1 MRLTLIISLATLAFG
16 AASPVVKTT
25 SGTLTGT
32 TTNGVNIF
40 KGIRFG
46 LAPVGSLRWEPPV
59 PFISSGKSVATQLS
73 PSCIQQFAFVGQNLI
88 ESLFNTPP
96 PQAGESEDCLFLNV
110 WAPADTKTLKPV
122 LFWIYG
128 GSLAF
133 GTASIPAYDGTSIAQ
148 NQDIV
153 VVTFNYRTN
162 VFGFPEAEE
171 LLPTAKNLGFLDQEL
186 ALQWV
191 QDNIAAFGGDKTKV
205 TIQGESAG
213 SESVSNFLQ
222 RHPVNP
228 PFRAAIMES
237 GAVVSASPIPSF
249 TSFDA
254 MATAVGCT
262 QSPGAARLACLKGV
276 SAAAI
281 RAWTNGPTGLAFEP
295 TIDGVT
301 AFANPLQRIANKQT
315 ARVPILIGNNQ
326 DDGTLF
332 AVGITDLQAFL
343 NTSFGG
349 LVPAPAVRAL
359 YPGQND
365 TQIIADV
372 IRESVFLCPAELTAT
387 AMVGAGQPNVF
398 RYAYGAVFADLQKFP
413 GAGAWHSSEIGEIF
427 GTFDQATASPAEVTL
442 SKTMQTVWTNFIKN
456 PTVQPAPNWNRF
468 VPGNTT
474 LGLAKLAFN
483 GNVELQNV
491 VQAAPSNVNDNPCD
505 ALFNQF
511 LDF

>member
-1 MRLTLIISLATLAFG
+1 MRLTLIIPLATLAFG

-40 KGIRFG
+40 KGI
-46 LAPVGSLRWEPPV
+46 
-59 PFISSGKSVATQLS
+59 
-73 PSCIQQFAFVGQNLI
+73 FAIAGQSLI
-88 ESLFNTPP
+88 ELLFNTPP

-110 WAPADTKTLKPV
+110 WAPVDTKTQTCIILE
-122 LFWIYG
+122 
-128 GSLAF
+128 
-133 GTASIPAYDGTSIAQ
+133 TASIPAYDGRSIAQ

-162 VFGFPEAEE
+162 VFGFPEAEV
-171 LLPTAKNLGFLDQEL
+171 LLSTAKNFGFLDQEL

-191 QDNIAAFGGDKTKV
+191 QDSIAAFGGDKTKV

-213 SESVSNFLQ
+213 SQSVSNFLQ

-237 GAVVSASPIPSF
+237 GAVVSASTVPAL

-254 MATAVGCT
+254 MAKAVGSST
-262 QSPGAARLACLKGV
+262 
-276 SAAAI
+276 I
-281 RAWTNGPTGLAFEP
+281 RTWTNGPNGVAFEP
-295 TIDGVT
+295 AIDGVT
-301 AFANPLQRIANKQT
+301 AFANPLRRIANHQT
-315 ARVPILIGNNQ
+315 ARAPILIGSNE
-326 DDGTLF
+326 DDGILF
-332 AVGITDLQAFL
+332 ALGITDLQAFL
-343 NTSFGG
+343 NASFGPG
-349 LVPAPAVRAL
+349 VIPAPAVRAL

-365 TQIIADV
+365 TQITADA
-372 IRESVFLCPAELTAT
+372 IREIVFLCPAELTAT
-387 AMVGAGQPNVF
+387 VMVRAGQPHVF
-398 RYAYGAVFADLQKFP
+398 RYTYGPVFADLQKFP

-427 GTFDQATASPAEVTL
+427 GALAQATASPAEATW
-442 SKTMQTVWTNFIKN
+442 SKTMQTIWTNFIKN
-456 PTVQPAPNWNRF
+456 PPAQPPLNWNRL

-491 VQAAPSNVNDNPCD
+491 VQAAPSNANDNPGD

-511 LDF
+511 LNF